1 MLEIPGIFGVNCRCT
16 ARAYVCRKNESTT
29 PTPHPESAKA
39 DFTFFLRL
47 ELLYSILLTRNV
59 VVGGGRFLHCLENFT
74 LVNEPLIAPHHL
86 VMIIINS
93 NLVVHIIK

>member
-1 MLEIPGIFGVNCRCT
+1 MGWTVDVRPEPIYAEKMRVP
-16 ARAYVCRKNESTT
+16 
-29 PTPHPESAKA
+29 PPPPESAKA
-39 DFTFFLRL
+39 DFTSFLRL

-74 LVNEPLIAPHHL
+74 LVNKPLIAPHHL
-86 VMIIINS
+86 VMFIINS